1 MAVIEQPK
9 VLTKNFGNPAAL
21 TFDGYA
27 ASGGYVSLKKALAME
42 PQAIIDMVKAG
53 NLRGRGC
60 AGFPAG
66 VKWGFLAKT
75 DGPKYLC
82 VNADEGEPGTVKD
95 GPLMLNDPHLMI
107 EGVAIACYALGIKQA
122 YVYIRGEFYNAIRI
136 VQKAIED
143 AYAKGVLG
151 KSVMGSGF
159 QLDVAVHPGAG
170 AYICGE
176 ETGLLSSLEG
186 KKGMPKLK
194 PPFPAIQGLY
204 GAPTIINNVETLC
217 CVPKILELGVDAWNT
232 LGTEKN
238 GGSKLY
244 CVSGHVQRPGVYE
257 TRHDITLRQ
266 LVWDVAGGP
275 LPGRTI
281 KAIVPGGSSSPILL
295 PEDFDVRM
303 DYDSVA
309 KAGSMLGSAAVI
321 VMDDRTSIVRALGN
335 LMHFY
340 SHESC
345 GQCTPCREGT
355 HWLHKINERIQDGKG
370 EVADLDKMLDICD
383 QMVGNTICVLADAA
397 ALPCRSYIRK
407 FRAEF
412 EDYIRNGKRLSLVGF
427 QEEQAPVGA
436 H

>member
-53 NLRGRGC
+53 NLRGRGG